1 LQLKKI
7 SAQAFKAIER
17 QRKVKIMESNT
28 ETEQQNTAS
37 KEMPRWKKW
46 ALFCFVYIVTYIFG
60 QALMD
65 IGVIGTKWLLI
76 GPVMLLV
83 YWQLFIKT
91 KPVKVENTI
100 EYNWGKKNK

>member
-1 LQLKKI
+1 
-7 SAQAFKAIER
+7 
-17 QRKVKIMESNT
+17 
-28 ETEQQNTAS
+28 
-37 KEMPRWKKW
+37 
-46 ALFCFVYIVTYIFG
+46 
-60 QALMD
+60 MD